1 MNSTFRRTV
10 TVAAIAA
17 GCLAA
22 TSSPGACQDVRRVT
36 LEQALELFARNN
48 LDLRLARTEA
58 AEASALARQV
68 AGYPNPTLSATH
80 EELEDG
86 ATEASESYLNLSQRL
101 EWPGTRSAR
110 QEEAVRRAEAA
121 RARLAADSA
130 HLAFRVKEAYTRA
143 ARAERTL
150 EALRR
155 VTYVFREGARRADE
169 RYREGDISRY
179 DRRRIQVERTR
190 YETRLADAELEAAA
204 LGRDLALLVMPQ
216 GDAVEL
222 RPAAEALA
230 EPAPPGAGDVTLA
243 AALDRR
249 AEMEVAGAALA
260 AARSATDATRGQ
272 RIPDLTATG
281 GFKRQS
287 DGLTGVFLGLSL
299 PVPIWDRRAGAVDA
313 AVARTRAAEDRA
325 SLTRRQVE
333 NDVRRA
339 LERYRSL
346 NRRADLL
353 DRGPLEEPGDLL
365 DMAQVAYAEG
375 EMELVEL
382 LDAAEAFLDARES
395 DARLRA
401 DLWISYYD
409 LERAVGGFGEPASEG
424 GMDR

>member
-1 MNSTFRRTV
+1 M
-10 TVAAIAA
+10 
-17 GCLAA
+17 
-22 TSSPGACQDVRRVT
+22 
-36 LEQALELFARNN
+36 
-48 LDLRLARTEA
+48 
-58 AEASALARQV
+58 
-68 AGYPNPTLSATH
+68 
-80 EELEDG
+80 
-86 ATEASESYLNLSQRL
+86 
-101 EWPGTRSAR
+101 
-110 QEEAVRRAEAA
+110 
-121 RARLAADSA
+121 
-130 HLAFRVKEAYTRA
+130 
-143 ARAERTL
+143 
-150 EALRR
+150 
-155 VTYVFREGARRADE
+155 
-169 RYREGDISRY
+169 
-179 DRRRIQVERTR
+179 
-190 YETRLADAELEAAA
+190 
-204 LGRDLALLVMPQ
+204 
-216 GDAVEL
+216 
-222 RPAAEALA
+222 
-230 EPAPPGAGDVTLA
+230 TLA

-353 DRGPLEEPGDLL
+353 DRGPLEESGDLL

-395 DARLRA
+395 DARFRA